1 MNLKNAITILSIFL
15 LFGCGYQPIFSKK
28 KINQANDFSIEKIEF
43 NGTNKLNQYLKNNL
57 QKYLKNEDRTRKLNL
72 KINNDITK
80 DDSSK
85 DKQGNAQIF
94 SMEII
99 FDLEVVEN
107 NIIVGKRKFNKTFEY
122 NNQSNKFNLTQYEN
136 NLKKSLVSEISKD
149 IVLYLYSLK

>member
-1 MNLKNAITILSIFL
+1 
-15 LFGCGYQPIFSKK
+15 
-28 KINQANDFSIEKIEF
+28 
-43 NGTNKLNQYLKNNL
+43 
-57 QKYLKNEDRTRKLNL
+57 
-72 KINNDITK
+72 
-80 DDSSK
+80 
-85 DKQGNAQIF
+85 
-94 SMEII
+94 MEII

>member
-1 MNLKNAITILSIFL
+1 MINFFQQDNCKQIISDVNKKFKKDTWVNGKIVKNF
-15 LFGCGYQPIFSKK
+15 
-28 KINQANDFSIEKIEF
+28 E
-43 NGTNKLNQYLKNNL
+43 NNL